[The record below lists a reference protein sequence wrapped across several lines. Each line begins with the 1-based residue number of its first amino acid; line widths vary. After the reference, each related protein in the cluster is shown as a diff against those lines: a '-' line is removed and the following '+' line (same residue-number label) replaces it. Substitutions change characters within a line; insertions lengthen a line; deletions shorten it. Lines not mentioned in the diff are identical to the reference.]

1 MSKPNGKDHEKS
13 NGAIPTGGGKLELP
27 LIQLPGSHPCHGCGD
42 CCRYIAI
49 EIDNPTSFADHDHIY
64 WYLSHRDVSVYV
76 DWEGDWFI
84 EFKTVCENLTEQ
96 TTCGVYEDR
105 PQLCSDFSWEE
116 CEKNSGE
123 SAWKYHFGTPEQ
135 YHEWHREKRPR
146 SFERYLKQLEKAKQ
160 RRQRVR
166 LGETRRSASANEGE
180 GDQPSQS
187 SSPA

>member
-1 MSKPNGKDHEKS
+1 MSKPNGKDQVKS
-13 NGAIPTGGGKLELP
+13 NGAIPTGGGRLELP
-27 LIQLPGSHPCHGCGD
+27 LIQLPGSHPCHECGD

-84 EFKTVCENLTEQ
+84 EFKTVCEHLTEQ
-96 TTCGVYEDR
+96 VTCGVYEDR

-116 CEKNSGE
+116 CEKSSGE
-123 SAWKYHFGTPEQ
+123 SAWKYHFDTPEQ
-135 YHEWHREKRPR
+135 YNEWHREKRPR
-146 SFERYLKQLEKAKQ
+146 SFERYLTQREKAKQ

-166 LGETRRSASANEGE
+166 LGETRRSASANEDEGE
-180 GDQPSQS
+180 QPSQS